1 MIQLYTPETVRHVNL
16 LELFDS
22 FVCKVPCALFHPSL

>member
-22 FVCKVPCALFHPSL
+22 LVCKVPLAPFRPSL